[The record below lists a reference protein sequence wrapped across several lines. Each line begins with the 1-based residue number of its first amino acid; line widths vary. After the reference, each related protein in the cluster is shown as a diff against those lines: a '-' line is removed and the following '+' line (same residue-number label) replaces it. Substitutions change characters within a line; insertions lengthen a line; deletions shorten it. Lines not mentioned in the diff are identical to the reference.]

1 MGKLDGKEQEIIG
14 KYLGGLSMPQL
25 ALIYGVAHQSID
37 KLLKKNKVQKRSKK
51 ESLSIRFANYS
62 KVSNE
67 LLEKINGWLLGDGSV
82 YWRDS
87 SQASFEHGSK
97 HFEYVEYIKNC
108 FAKENIKCNVRKIF
122 SKKAKTYFWLL
133 TTQRTIQFK
142 ELRDKWYPLGIKII
156 PQDLKITPSVMK
168 FWIMDDGSLDKIDN
182 ILSLHTCAF
191 KTEECHKLIEKIKYC
206 FGEIKASVILD
217 GRQYSRINI
226 NRLSYNKIIDIMNDI
241 EVNCFQYKF
250 NKKVC
255 KKDRNIK
262 EL

>member
-1 MGKLDGKEQEIIG
+1 
-14 KYLGGLSMPQL
+14 
-25 ALIYGVAHQSID
+25 
-37 KLLKKNKVQKRSKK
+37 LKKNKVQKRSKK

-67 LLEKINGWLLGDGSV
+67 LL
-82 YWRDS
+82 
-87 SQASFEHGSK
+87 
-97 HFEYVEYIKNC
+97 
-108 FAKENIKCNVRKIF
+108 
-122 SKKAKTYFWLL
+122 
-133 TTQRTIQFK
+133 
-142 ELRDKWYPLGIKII
+142 
-156 PQDLKITPSVMK
+156 
-168 FWIMDDGSLDKIDN
+168 
-182 ILSLHTCAF
+182 
-191 KTEECHKLIEKIKYC
+191 EKIKYC